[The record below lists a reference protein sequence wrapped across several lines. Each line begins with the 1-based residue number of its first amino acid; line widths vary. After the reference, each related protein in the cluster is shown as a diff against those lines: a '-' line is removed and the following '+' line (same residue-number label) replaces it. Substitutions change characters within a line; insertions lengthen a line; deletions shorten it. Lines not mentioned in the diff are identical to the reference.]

1 MIRVAIVDDEPLA
14 RETTRLVL
22 AAAED
27 VEVVASCSGVDAPEV
42 LRRDAPDLVF
52 LDVQMPGKDGF
63 DVIAEVGPEEMPAIV
78 FVTAHDRYA
87 LAAFDAQPLDYLLKP
102 IDAPRLARA
111 LDRARQRLGAA
122 RAATLPPRQLL
133 IPDHQGLRVVLLDE
147 ITWLEAADN
156 YVAVHAIA
164 AAATPPL
171 LRRTLAALLADLGPG
186 FVRTHRSA
194 AVALAQVLALRPGI
208 TDPSS
213 LAYIDEASLLA
224 AAADPEREYV
234 DVILPRKLR
243 IAADYAARAT
253 VWTDVKVLAAT
264 AARLLR

>member
-1 MIRVAIVDDEPLA
+1 MRVFIVDDEAPARARLA
-14 RETTRLVL
+14 RLL
-22 AAAED
+22 AAHGD
-27 VEVVASCSGVDAPEV
+27 VELIGHAGDGAEALERIAALQPQ
-42 LRRDAPDLVF
+42 LLL
-52 LDVQMPGKDGF
+52 LDVQMPGVSGLDLAASLP
-63 DVIAEVGPEEMPAIV
+63 DPAPAIV

-186 FVRTHRSA
+186 FVRCHRSA
-194 AVALAQVLALRPGI
+194 AVALAHVARVQGLDGGDAIAHLRNGAQVRVSRALRRELV
-208 TDPSS
+208 DR
-213 LAYIDEASLLA
+213 LAVSGVA
-224 AAADPEREYV
+224 PE
-234 DVILPRKLR
+234 
-243 IAADYAARAT
+243 
-253 VWTDVKVLAAT
+253 
-264 AARLLR
+264 